1 MANLN
6 ADKRILTCEPFLHQ
20 VYRLIARNVMAAM
33 LVVWNNKIFLLWGLT
48 SIFLQTML
56 ANFLLF

>member
-20 VYRLIARNVMAAM
+20 VYRLIARDVMAAM

-48 SIFLQTML
+48 SIFLQTM
-56 ANFLLF
+56 